1 MKPSVRLKPGQTV
14 RLYLHKSGILYPRI
28 FFFPNTIAG
37 LLSSSS
43 YQNVKTKK
51 SLFFPGFTF
60 APKNLCGF
68 HPNRVV
74 ERGGKKTG
82 DYLLSK
88 YLFSYF
94 FSGAIT
100 MADFSETSISRN
112 AKRVYTAEIADV
124 NTFNTLVQAFAD
136 DTTME
141 ITKNRSSATYKTRID
156 YTDADGDENGYIL
169 VYGTSNDQL
178 SDAVSLLTGNETTET
193 LAGVGGSAAEADG
206 EEYWAVKFSCTKNV
220 TIGSK
225 VHEDSFTVT
234 IGKNYMLITGFA
246 YDATLEALETWA
258 DTQDAMA

>member
-1 MKPSVRLKPGQTV
+1 MCSRLAP
-14 RLYLHKSGILYPRI
+14 
-28 FFFPNTIAG
+28 
-37 LLSSSS
+37 LLRR
-43 YQNVKTKK
+43 KTK
-51 SLFFPGFTF
+51 
-60 APKNLCGF
+60 
-68 HPNRVV
+68 
-74 ERGGKKTG
+74 
-82 DYLLSK
+82 
-88 YLFSYF
+88 
-94 FSGAIT
+94 
-100 MADFSETSISRN
+100 MADFIETSKSRN
-112 AKRVYTAEIADV
+112 AKRTYDKIADAD
-124 NTFNTLVQAFAD
+124 TFASVVSAFAAD
-136 DTTME
+136 STMGLTRKE
-141 ITKNRSSATYKTRID
+141 ASSEVYKTRID